1 MPTSSGDVMFSVMVF
16 SLSFVTAGA
25 LRPHAFLQ
33 TCNNL
38 FSTGARGPL
47 EHFADA
53 WRCFA
58 ASDTLHRLIKPVE
71 IATLNFI
78 RQPSAVGRTLRA
90 LLHNQHIVGF
100 LYAGADSVPIY
111 TGTIQPAQVYDFGI
125 DRKSVVSGKSV
136 SVRLD
141 LGGRVIYK

>member
-78 RQPSAVGRTLRA
+78 RQRSEEHTSELQS
-90 LLHNQHIVGF
+90 LM
-100 LYAGADSVPIY
+100 
-111 TGTIQPAQVYDFGI
+111 
-125 DRKSVVSGKSV
+125 RKSYAVFCLKKKIKQ
-136 SVRLD
+136 RNTL
-141 LGGRVIYK
+141 